1 MSASK
6 AVIAKRTRRNQQSKR
21 KAKERRQQPLLAMPD
36 DRPLEPGVL
45 TLRKRDSSSARCA
58 ISESQGEGESVKL
71 R

>member
-45 TLRKRDSSSARCA
+45 TPEEKGFLVSQMRNIRKPGR
-58 ISESQGEGESVKL
+58 G
-71 R
+71 